1 MKFLLNICDWARIA
15 QSLLDDTIDDIV
27 IMETKKKMRG
37 SMEMGGGE
45 LNLKAF
51 GGQDIIIL
59 GNFFSITLKKRLDMS
74 YYPYDNDLLYKK

>member
-37 SMEMGGGE
+37 SMEMGGG
-45 LNLKAF
+45 NL
-51 GGQDIIIL
+51 
-59 GNFFSITLKKRLDMS
+59 T
-74 YYPYDNDLLYKK
+74 